1 MSLYIRDES
10 VDALAVQVQKLSKA
24 PNKTEAV
31 RRALQNELRRMQE
44 NVPLRERIR
53 KIQENVKAIG
63 PDDPNFDMKTFTDEM
78 WDDA

>member
-31 RRALQNELRRMQE
+31 RRALQNEIRRMQE
-44 NVPLRERIR
+44 TVPLRERIR
-53 KIQENVKAIG
+53 TVQENVKAIG
-63 PDDPNFDMKTFTDEM
+63 ADDPNFDMKTFTDEM
-78 WDDA
+78 WDDV

>member
-10 VDALAVQVQKLSKA
+10 VDALAVQLQKLSKA

-44 NVPLRERIR
+44 DVPLRERIR

-63 PDDPNFDMKTFTDEM
+63 SDDPNFDMKTFTDEM

>member
-10 VDALAVQVQKLSKA
+10 VDALAVKVQKLSKA

-31 RRALQNELRRMQE
+31 RRALQNELQRIRE

-53 KIQENVKAIG
+53 EIQENVKAIG
-63 PDDPNFDMKTFTDEM
+63 ADDPNFDMKTFTDEM
-78 WDDA
+78 WDEA